1 MIDSPSKL
9 PEIDVVEVV
18 NLSRIDVDD
27 VSAYMQ
33 NIGNSEIIRLSGN
46 SAQKIA
52 ELWRKLPEDMSARC
66 HFPPYGFR
74 FYKEEII
81 ILQGSVCWQCN
92 NIYGDVDGEYFGYG
106 FNGEDQNSQELLS
119 ICKSLCFIN
128 R

>member
-1 MIDSPSKL
+1 MIDNPAKL

-18 NLSRIDVDD
+18 NLCRVDVYD
-27 VSAYMQ
+27 VSNYMQ
-33 NIGNSEIIRLSGN
+33 NVGNSEFIRLSGN

-52 ELWRKLPEDMSARC
+52 ELWRKLPEGMSARC

-74 FYKEEII
+74 FYKDEKL

-92 NIYGDVDGEYFGYG
+92 NIYGDVNGDEFAYR
-106 FNGEDQNSQELLS
+106 FNGEDQISQELLS